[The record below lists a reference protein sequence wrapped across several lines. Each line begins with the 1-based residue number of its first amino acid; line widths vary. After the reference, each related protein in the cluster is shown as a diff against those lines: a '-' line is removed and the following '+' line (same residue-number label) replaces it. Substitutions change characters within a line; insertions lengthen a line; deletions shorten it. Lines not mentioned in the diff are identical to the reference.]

1 MATKKRLEDC
11 KTEAEEVRWFEDN
24 QDLLLKKFKQAAA
37 KGKLIPVEQVVDLSA
52 KRPGSK
58 KVMIRLPLDDLE
70 RARRVAARKGLGYQT
85 LVKMLLHE
93 GLDREETMAG
103 AAPAPR
109 RRAR

>member
-37 KGKLIPVEQVVDLSA
+37 KGKLIP
-52 KRPGSK
+52 
-58 KVMIRLPLDDLE
+58 
-70 RARRVAARKGLGYQT
+70 
-85 LVKMLLHE
+85 

-109 RRAR
+109 RRAC